1 MRRYVILAVGLSLLF
16 ALPACTR
23 LEMGVPAKARHPG
36 EFPHQKITS
45 RDALPADLGD
55 LVGVTAS
62 TIHPNWAQAWFVRPD
77 KSIAVVWINS
87 RSGAMLDD
95 MLIIPRR

>member
-1 MRRYVILAVGLSLLF
+1 MRRYVILAVGL
-16 ALPACTR
+16 ALALAVSACTR
-23 LEMGVPAKARHPG
+23 LEGASPKDGGRPG
-36 EFPHQKITS
+36 EFPKQRLAM

-55 LVGVTAS
+55 LVGVTS
-62 TIHPNWAQAWFVRPD
+62 DSGHPNWAQAWFMRPD

-87 RSGAMLDD
+87 RTGYMLED

>member
-1 MRRYVILAVGLSLLF
+1 MRRYLFLALGLALCVAVG
-16 ALPACTR
+16 ACTR
-23 LEMGVPAKARHPG
+23 LEIVGPKDSGRPG
-36 EFPHQKITS
+36 EFPHQKLAS

-62 TIHPNWAQAWFVRPD
+62 AEHPNWAQAWFMRPD

-87 RSGAMLDD
+87 RTGSMLDE